1 VSEKNQI
8 IALLLSRVDVN
19 IQLALALQ
27 EGLGIDISDFCKD
40 LCKICDSSNPNNNYH
55 LPQTLECL
63 NLGRLDMRLNNSGEL
78 PWVLSQLKK
87 MKQLTLSFI
96 EAFDQQQAIDISPC
110 LPISDDMKN
119 LTIYNCCITN
129 FPEQIRNYKGL
140 KQLNLGH
147 MSINALPDWFSE
159 LEELDHLYLIDCK
172 IEKLPKKFLFQ
183 SIKTIHLSNNLITE
197 IPESIFDNDF
207 LFELYLDN
215 NQLTEISHLISNLD
229 LLLDLNLANNCLKEF
244 PEGIL
249 DIKELTL
256 LDLSNNPIP
265 EIPDEI
271 SELKE
276 LRVLNLSGTLVSESE
291 KEKLRIL
298 LPKCKVS

>member
-1 VSEKNQI
+1 VSEKDQV
-8 IALLLSRVDVN
+8 IALLLSQVDVN
-19 IQLALALQ
+19 IQLALVLQ
-27 EGLGIDISDFCKD
+27 QELGIDLSDFWIDLYKIYDSTNRRKD
-40 LCKICDSSNPNNNYH
+40 NN
-55 LPQTLECL
+55 LPPSLDCL
-63 NLGRLDMRLNNSGEL
+63 DLRRLDMRLRHPGEL
-78 PWVLSQLKK
+78 PWLLSQLKK
-87 MKQLTLSFI
+87 MKQMTLSFI
-96 EAFDQQQAIDISPC
+96 EAFDQQQAVDISPF
-110 LPISDDMKN
+110 LPLSEDMKS
-119 LTIYNCCITN
+119 LTIYNCRLTD

-147 MSINALPDWFSE
+147 LSINALPDWFSE
-159 LEELDHLYLIDCK
+159 LKELDHLYLIDCN

-183 SIKTIHLSNNLITE
+183 SIKTIHLSKNQICE

-215 NQLTEISHLISNLD
+215 NRLSKISHLISNLD

-256 LDLSNNPIP
+256 LNLCNNPIH
-265 EIPDEI
+265 EIPNEI

-276 LRVLNLSGTLVSESE
+276 LHMLNLSGTLVTESD

-298 LPKCKVS
+298 LPKCIIS

>member
-1 VSEKNQI
+1 MSKKDQI

-19 IQLALALQ
+19 VQLALALQ
-27 EGLGIDISDFCKD
+27 QALSIDISNFWVD
-40 LCKICDSSNPNNNYH
+40 LCKIYDSTNPKKDYN
-55 LPQTLECL
+55 LPDTLECL
-63 NLGRLDMRLNNSGEL
+63 NSSRLDMRLRNPEEL
-78 PWVLSQLKK
+78 PWLLSQLKK
-87 MKQLTLSFI
+87 MKQMTLSFI
-96 EAFDQQQAIDISPC
+96 EAFDQQQAVDISTF
-110 LPISDDMKN
+110 LPLSEDMKS
-119 LTIYNCCITN
+119 LTIYNCRLST

-147 MSINALPDWFSE
+147 LSLSSLPDWFSE
-159 LEELDHLYLIDCK
+159 LEELDHLYLIDCN

-183 SIKTIHLSNNLITE
+183 SIKTIHLSKNRMSE

-215 NQLTEISHLISNLD
+215 NRLSKISHLISNLD
-229 LLLDLNLANNCLKEF
+229 LLLDLNLANNCLNEF

-276 LRVLNLSGTLVSESE
+276 LRVVNLSGTFVSESK

-298 LPKCKVS
+298 LPKCNVS